1 MTTTQTEQ
9 VSDNYEEVNTP
20 KHYRSHPSGVECIE
34 ITRHMSFNLGN
45 AFKYIWR
52 ADLKHDDGGIIDL
65 EKAEFYIKDEIA
77 KRKAEKAKKQAET
90 PSLIVNGSIS
100 ADKLSNGPIINVQV
114 HPASGLSTDEAEKLI
129 ADAAVRELNHQILS
143 R

>member
-1 MTTTQTEQ
+1 MTTTTAEQ
-9 VSDNYEEVNTP
+9 VSENNEEVNHP
-20 KHYRSHPSGVECIE
+20 RHYTNHPSGVECIQ
-34 ITRHMSFNLGN
+34 ITEHMNFNLGN
-45 AFKYIWR
+45 ATKYIWR

-65 EKAEFYIKDEIA
+65 EKAEFYVKREIA
-77 KRKAEKAKKQAET
+77 RRKAQKAKKDAES

-100 ADKLSNGPIINVQV
+100 ADKLSTGSIINVQV

-129 ADAAVRELNHQILS
+129 ADAAIRELNFQNLS